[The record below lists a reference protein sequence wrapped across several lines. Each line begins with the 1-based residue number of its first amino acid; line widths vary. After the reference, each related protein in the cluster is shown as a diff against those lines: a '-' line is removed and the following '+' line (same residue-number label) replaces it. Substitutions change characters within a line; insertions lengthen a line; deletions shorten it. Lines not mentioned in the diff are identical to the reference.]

1 MKKIMLLVMWSFIS
15 FPSGAQQKDT
25 LIYAVGKIFNHETK
39 EPVSAKISY
48 QSLPYGNIVG
58 FLSGSSFSIPLYGN
72 ERYSIT
78 VEAPGFPPSKYM
90 LDPAT
95 ANAERKVIQDIP
107 LGSPTPV
114 TPVMPAAVAA
124 TTTHHVGKVMRLDA
138 LIFQQRSSII
148 SPESYPELNSVAQ
161 MLHSNPKMVIQLE
174 GHTDTRGD
182 AKMNLKLSEQ
192 RVEAVQNY
200 LYSKG
205 VAKHK
210 VKTKAFGGTM
220 PLSRENTE
228 EAHKLNRRV
237 EARILEN

>member
-1 MKKIMLLVMWSFIS
+1 MRKVNVLIVVSMLMAFVTV
-15 FPSGAQQKDT
+15 AQPKDT

-39 EPVSAKISY
+39 EPVTAKISY
-48 QSLPYGNIVG
+48 QSLPYGNKVG
-58 FLSGSSFSIPLYGN
+58 MLSGSSFSIPMYDG
-72 ERYSIT
+72 EKYSIT
-78 VEAPGFPPSKYM
+78 VEAPGFSPSKYM
-90 LDPAT
+90 LDPAS
-95 ANAERKVIQDIP
+95 ADVERKVIQDVP
-107 LGSPTPV
+107 LGL
-114 TPVMPAAVAA
+114 PATAA
-124 TTTHHVGKVMRLDA
+124 KAAETTHTVGKVMRLDA
-138 LIFQQRSSII
+138 LIFQQRSAII

-192 RVEAVQNY
+192 RVDAVRDY
-200 LYSKG
+200 LISKG
-205 VAKHK
+205 VAKGK
-210 VKTKAFGGTM
+210 VKLKAYGGTM

>member
-1 MKKIMLLVMWSFIS
+1 MWSLIS
-15 FPSGAQQKDT
+15 FPSGAQQNDT
-25 LIYAVGKIFNHETK
+25 LIYAVGKIFNQANK

-58 FLSGSSFSIPLYGN
+58 LLNGSSFSIPLYGN
-72 ERYSIT
+72 EKYSIT
-78 VEAPGFPPSKYM
+78 IEASGFAPSKYV

-95 ANAERKVIQDIP
+95 SNADRKVVQDVP
-107 LGSPTPV
+107 LGLTATAAPV
-114 TPVMPAAVAA
+114 VPASVAA
-124 TTTHHVGKVMRLDA
+124 THTTHEVGKIIRLDA

-148 SPESYPELNSVAQ
+148 SPESYPELNTVAQ
-161 MLHSNPKMVIQLE
+161 MLHANPKMVIQLE

-182 AKMNLKLSEQ
+182 AKLNLRLSQQ
-192 RVEAVQNY
+192 RVDAVRDH
-200 LYSKG
+200 LLSRG
-205 VAKHK
+205 VAKYK

-220 PLSRENTE
+220 PLSRENNE

>member
-1 MKKIMLLVMWSFIS
+1 MKTACFLIVFCALTSLTAA
-15 FPSGAQQKDT
+15 AQNQNDT
-25 LIYAVGKIFNHETK
+25 LIYAVGKIINHQTK
-39 EPVSAKISY
+39 EPVTARISY
-48 QSLPYGNIVG
+48 QSLPYGNKVG
-58 FLSGSSFSIPLYGN
+58 MLSGNSFSFPMYDR
-72 ERYSIT
+72 EKYSIT
-78 VEAPGFPPSKYM
+78 VEAPGFAPAKYM

-95 ANAERKVIQDIP
+95 ANSERKVIQDVEMG
-107 LGSPTPV
+107 L
-114 TPVMPAAVAA
+114 PASAAA
-124 TTTHHVGKVMRLDA
+124 TAETTHTVGKVMRLDA

-161 MLHSNPKMVIQLE
+161 MLHSNPRMVIQLE

-182 AKMNLKLSEQ
+182 AKLNMKLSQQ
-192 RVEAVQNY
+192 RVDAVRDY
-200 LYSKG
+200 LISKG

-210 VKTKAFGGTM
+210 VKTKAFGGTE

>member
-1 MKKIMLLVMWSFIS
+1 MKIILLIMIGALSAFQ
-15 FPSGAQQKDT
+15 SGAQQRDT
-25 LIYAVGKIFNHETK
+25 VIYAVGKIFNHDTK
-39 EPVSAKISY
+39 EPITAKISY

-58 FLSGSSFSIPLYGN
+58 LLTGNSFSIPMYGN

-78 VEAPGFPPSKYM
+78 VEAPGFAPSKYI
-90 LDPAT
+90 LEPSAVNSD
-95 ANAERKVIQDIP
+95 RKVVQDVP
-107 LGSPTPV
+107 LGL
-114 TPVMPAAVAA
+114 PASASVAA
-124 TTTHHVGKVMRLDA
+124 APTTHTVGKVMRLDA

-148 SPESYPELNSVAQ
+148 SPESYPELNSVSQ

-182 AKMNLKLSEQ
+182 AKMNLKLSQQ
-192 RVEAVQNY
+192 RVDAVRDY
-200 LYSKG
+200 LLSKG

-220 PLSRENTE
+220 PLSKENNE

>member
-1 MKKIMLLVMWSFIS
+1 MKIILLIMIGALSAFQ
-15 FPSGAQQKDT
+15 SGAQQRDT
-25 LIYAVGKIFNHETK
+25 VIYAVGKIFNHDTK
-39 EPVSAKISY
+39 EPVTAKISY

-58 FLSGSSFSIPLYGN
+58 LLTGNSFSIPMYGN

-78 VEAPGFPPSKYM
+78 VEAPGFAPSKYI
-90 LDPAT
+90 LEPSAVNSDG
-95 ANAERKVIQDIP
+95 KVVQDVP
-107 LGSPTPV
+107 LGL
-114 TPVMPAAVAA
+114 PASASVAA
-124 TTTHHVGKVMRLDA
+124 APTTHTVGKVMRLDA

-182 AKMNLKLSEQ
+182 TKMNLKLSQQ
-192 RVEAVQNY
+192 RVDAVRDY
-200 LYSKG
+200 LLSKG

-220 PLSRENTE
+220 PLSKDNNE

>member
-1 MKKIMLLVMWSFIS
+1 MKIILLIMIGALSAFQ
-15 FPSGAQQKDT
+15 SGAQQRDT
-25 LIYAVGKIFNHETK
+25 VIYAVGKIFNHDTK
-39 EPVSAKISY
+39 EPIMAKISY

-58 FLSGSSFSIPLYGN
+58 LLTGNSFSIPMYGN

-78 VEAPGFPPSKYM
+78 VEAPGFAPSKYI
-90 LDPAT
+90 LEPSAVNSD
-95 ANAERKVIQDIP
+95 RKVVQDVP
-107 LGSPTPV
+107 LGL
-114 TPVMPAAVAA
+114 PASASVAA
-124 TTTHHVGKVMRLDA
+124 APTTHTVGKVMRLDA

-182 AKMNLKLSEQ
+182 TKMNLKLSQQ
-192 RVEAVQNY
+192 RVDAVRDY
-200 LYSKG
+200 LLSKG

-220 PLSRENTE
+220 PLSKENNE